1 MTTVEK
7 KAWLQGFA
15 AVLVSTYTYTHDVQI
30 IEQALRDHQVTRT
43 ELRAA
48 VIRGDY
54 DTISNALKR
63 RRKRWPC

>member
-1 MTTVEK
+1 MTTAEK

-15 AVLVSTYTYTHDVQI
+15 AVLVSTWMLTHDAQLV
-30 IEQALRDHQVTRT
+30 EQALRDHQVTRT

-54 DTISNALKR
+54 DTISNALKH